1 MELPPLQSSKGLN
14 QFISSLN
21 QSGQGWDEGL
31 DLWTLSKFIL
41 PSALLQPVFISK
53 HDCRLSAAL
62 QVFRVLIHCP
72 LCWDVRDVVQHRL
85 MEALKPELCRPQP
98 SVAQQQE
105 IEDFWQNTWFGQ
117 KSEGLGGEKRRK
129 NPLICPGFAAH
140 QLFGR
145 TITAALLFSASCAE
159 ALGNSWSMA
168 GPEALYYTFRVFW
181 DCLKAASWL
190 HMLRMQNTL
199 RREAGQMLNSQL
211 STWRSSW
218 DMTSRHR

>member
-1 MELPPLQSSKGLN
+1 M
-14 QFISSLN
+14 FI
-21 QSGQGWDEGL
+21 W
-31 DLWTLSKFIL
+31 
-41 PSALLQPVFISK
+41 K
-53 HDCRLSAAL
+53 HDCRLSSAL
-62 QVFRVLIHCP
+62 QVFRVLIQLSSLLRRSGCCP
-72 LCWDVRDVVQHRL
+72 TWADGSL
-85 MEALKPELCRPQP
+85 EAINREHCRPQP

-105 IEDFWQNTWFGQ
+105 REDFWQNTWFGQ

-199 RREAGQMLNSQL
+199 RMDAGQMLNSQL

>member
-1 MELPPLQSSKGLN
+1 MGWGVRPVDIIKVNPNLSFTSSGVYLKTRLS
-14 QFISSLN
+14 FIFSSSGFPCAYSLSSLLRR
-21 QSGQGWDEGL
+21 SGCCSTWADGSL
-31 DLWTLSKFIL
+31 
-41 PSALLQPVFISK
+41 
-53 HDCRLSAAL
+53 
-62 QVFRVLIHCP
+62 
-72 LCWDVRDVVQHRL
+72 
-85 MEALKPELCRPQP
+85 EAINRELCRPQP

-117 KSEGLGGEKRRK
+117 RSEGLGGEKRRK